1 MTDTPD
7 TPRRA
12 PLTTLITNDL
22 TAITRGRSVAADRLV
37 AIAAQGVG
45 WVPANLSLTPFDS
58 IATPNPWGS
67 LGDLRLVPDM
77 NARYRAAGWRAATP
91 FDVLM
96 CDVVEPDGKPW
107 SACLRTLARH
117 ALDTLRQETGLS
129 LVVAFEQEYG
139 IVGASWQ
146 AAPAFSLQA
155 LRRADPYGPELVAA
169 LEEAGVEPDVFIP
182 EYGADQ
188 FEISIGHTAG
198 IAAADRAIAVREIVR
213 ELTRLFGWRASF
225 APKLAPDLVGNGV
238 HVHMSLVDGEG
249 RPVMYEAGRPGRLSQ
264 RGGAFVAGIMRH
276 MQALIALTAPSPVSY
291 LRLQPHSW
299 SSSYTWLG
307 ERDREATLRI
317 CPPIALGNTDP
328 ARQFNVEFRAAD
340 ATASPYLVLAALT
353 LAGLEGLHAGLPTPR
368 IVDADP
374 TTLSEA
380 ERAKLGLFRLPRSLS
395 EALDALEAD
404 ARVLSWLPP
413 LLLETYVGLKR
424 TEIRLAEGLDDAALC
439 RRYGAVY

>member
-1 MTDTPD
+1 M
-7 TPRRA
+7 
-12 PLTTLITNDL
+12 
-22 TAITRGRSVAADRLV
+22 
-37 AIAAQGVG
+37 
-45 WVPANLSLTPFDS
+45 
-58 IATPNPWGS
+58 
-67 LGDLRLVPDM
+67 
-77 NARYRAAGWRAATP
+77 
-91 FDVLM
+91 
-96 CDVVEPDGKPW
+96 
-107 SACLRTLARH
+107 
-117 ALDTLRQETGLS
+117 
-129 LVVAFEQEYG
+129 
-139 IVGASWQ
+139 
-146 AAPAFSLQA
+146 
-155 LRRADPYGPELVAA
+155 
-169 LEEAGVEPDVFIP
+169 FIP

>member
-1 MTDTPD
+1 MNETPD
-7 TPRRA
+7 TPRRT
-12 PLTTLITNDL
+12 PLVTLITNDL
-22 TAITRGRSVAADRLV
+22 VAITRGRSVAADRL
-37 AIAAQGVG
+37 AGIAAHGVG
-45 WVPANLSLTPFDS
+45 WVPANLSLTPFDI

-77 NARYRAAGWRAATP
+77 AARYRTAGWRAVTP
-91 FDVLM
+91 FDVVA
-96 CDVVEPDGKPW
+96 CDIVEPDGVAWPGCIR
-107 SACLRTLARH
+107 SLARR
-117 ALDTLRQETGLS
+117 ALDDLRRETGLT
-129 LVVAFEQEYG
+129 LVTAFEQEYS
-139 IVGASWQ
+139 IVGAAWE

-155 LRRADPYGPELVAA
+155 VRRADPYGPELVAA
-169 LEEAGVEPDVFIP
+169 LEEAGVEPDVFIA

-198 IAAADRAIAVREIVR
+198 VAAADRAVVVREIVR

-225 APKLAPDLVGNGV
+225 APKRAPDMVGNGV

-249 RPVMYEAGRPGRLSQ
+249 THVMYDPRRPGRLSGI
-264 RGGAFVAGIMRH
+264 GGAFVAGIMRH
-276 MQALIALTAPSPVSY
+276 MQALVALTAPSPASY
-291 LRLQPHSW
+291 LRLQPHNW

-317 CPPIALGNTDP
+317 CPLVEIGKADP

-353 LAGLEGLHAGLPTPR
+353 RAGLEGVRAKLPTPR

-380 ERAKLGLFRLPRSLS
+380 ERMALGLIRLPTSLAA
-395 EALDALEAD
+395 ALDALEAD
-404 ARVLSWLPP
+404 STVLSWLPQP
-413 LLLETYVGLKR
+413 LLETYVGMKR
-424 TEIRLAEGLDDAALC
+424 TEIRMVEGLDDSAVC
-439 RRYGAVY
+439 HRYGAVY